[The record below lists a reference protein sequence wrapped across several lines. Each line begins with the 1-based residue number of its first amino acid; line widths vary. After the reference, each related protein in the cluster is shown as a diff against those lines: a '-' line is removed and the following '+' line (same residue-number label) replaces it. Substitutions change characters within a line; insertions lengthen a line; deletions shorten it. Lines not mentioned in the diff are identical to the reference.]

1 MPIAPNAI
9 SVSAWNTRSFETT
22 APTVDSDRCAA
33 IGPSS
38 SSSAT
43 RISPILP
50 WVGSWP
56 PVPAEADGEGEAPT
70 APGDGEALAAGLSL
84 GSAEPEGLALAPG
97 DADADADASGEPD
110 GATDGT
116 GVAAGAAGRSRV
128 SLVRISIDR
137 KSVV

>member
-56 PVPAEADGEGEAPT
+56 PVPAEADGEGEAAT
-70 APGDGEALAAGLSL
+70 APGEAEALGDGDAVAAGLAL
-84 GSAEPEGLALAPG
+84 GSAEAEGLALAP
-97 DADADADASGEPD
+97 ADADADASGEPD

-116 GVAAGAAGRSRV
+116 GVAAGA
-128 SLVRISIDR
+128 
-137 KSVV
+137 